1 MFTVFLVAAICRI
14 GKHAQYCKLCS
25 CGQDWWVKN
34 VAKKKVCVIRAPSL
48 GEGGDVWEPLM

>member
-34 VAKKKVCVIRAPSL
+34 VAKKKCARL
-48 GEGGDVWEPLM
+48 GHHLWGKGGMYGSH